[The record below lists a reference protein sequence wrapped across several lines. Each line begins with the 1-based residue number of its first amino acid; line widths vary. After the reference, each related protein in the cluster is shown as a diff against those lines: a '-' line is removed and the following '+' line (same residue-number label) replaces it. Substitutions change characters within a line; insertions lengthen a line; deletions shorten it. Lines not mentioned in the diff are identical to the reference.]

1 MSYIEQFEKE
11 LATKLTSG
19 ETGEAIVSWVSE
31 KVLESYKNGIAAGR
45 KKAAASRKGESAKT
59 VLPPKPSSRTA

>member
-19 ETGEAIVSWVSE
+19 ETGEAIVRWVSE
-31 KVLESYKNGIAAGR
+31 KILESYKNGIAAGR
-45 KKAAASRKGESAKT
+45 KKATVSRKGESRQNGSAAK
-59 VLPPKPSSRTA
+59 AE